1 MAESVKDVMVT
12 GLRNAHA
19 MEEQAVQLLQ
29 RQSERLGD
37 YPQLQAR
44 VQQHLQETRQQ
55 QELLEG
61 VLGRF
66 NAGTSSVKQAALGL
80 VANLQAMT
88 HAVAEDEVLKNS
100 MASYA
105 FEHFEMA
112 AYKSL
117 ITMARQCGE
126 AEVERV
132 CSEILRQE
140 ESMAGWLGD
149 HLDEV
154 TRDYLRVQGHA

>member
-1 MAESVKDVMVT
+1 MVT

-19 MEEQAVQLLQ
+19 MEAQAAQLLE

-37 YPQLQAR
+37 YPQLQSR
-44 VQQHLQETRQQ
+44 IQQHLQETRQQ
-55 QELLEG
+55 QDLLEG
-61 VLGRF
+61 VLARF
-66 NAGTSSVKQAALGL
+66 DAGTSTVKEAALGMM
-80 VANLQAMT
+80 ANMQAMV
-88 HAVAEDEVLKNS
+88 HAAAEDEVLKNS
-100 MASYA
+100 FASYA

-117 ITMARQCGE
+117 ITMARQAGE

-140 ESMAGWLGD
+140 EAMANWLGE
-149 HLDEV
+149 HLDDV